1 MCFLSTIRKFGRSN
15 LNYSVESCRVLQPM
29 ARRLTLAI
37 TGPPGRKGNDMS
49 EELNRPDGSELIGR
63 VRQHTPGPWHWED
76 GEFSALPRLMA
87 QAVEVC
93 NFGDREQYYP
103 TEGDRKSTRLNS
115 SHQ

>member
-1 MCFLSTIRKFGRSN
+1 
-15 LNYSVESCRVLQPM
+15 
-29 ARRLTLAI
+29 
-37 TGPPGRKGNDMS
+37 MS
-49 EELNRPDGSELIGR
+49 EKLDRPCGSELIGR

-103 TEGDRKSTRLNS
+103 TEGLPPEDEDARLIAASPELLAALRKCLVVLHPDTDEFKAASAAVKAAS
-115 SHQ
+115 AA